1 MAVHI
6 DKSTIYSTNGKQ
18 IWGKTLESMEWC
30 LVRNKIKHWN
40 KYKIGKSPTHV
51 GKIFPFPPP
60 LDSIYLVMSAPIIS
74 RKINVEQVQI
84 FWKQKG
90 GISTQALVSGKK
102 NT

>member
-60 LDSIYLVMSAPIIS
+60 VRFYIS
-74 RKINVEQVQI
+74 CYECTHHIQED
-84 FWKQKG
+84 
-90 GISTQALVSGKK
+90 
-102 NT
+102 